1 MGAVILLTSGVV
13 ALFVRPR
20 SVALWVAPVVL
31 AVIGLATTWVRWGD
45 VHDSLRLLRNPLL
58 FLLFAVP
65 LAVLLDRIGVFG
77 ALAALVDG
85 GRHLAAWLWVLAA
98 AVTIVC
104 NLDASVVLL
113 TPLYIRIARRHGLA
127 PEMLAF
133 QPALLACLA
142 SSPLPVSNLT
152 NLIIAERFHLGVGDF
167 VRHLALPTLAAC
179 TIGWFAFR
187 TVFHLHPTTDG
198 IDEVA
203 EARALQRGLPI
214 IGFVLVGFTAGD
226 VVGVPA
232 WVIAAVAVVWAAALT
247 RTVPWRA
254 VPHEAMLVAAGLA
267 VLVAGAVPHL
277 HLAGVLH
284 GGSGSAGSSGI
295 GDGLRALL
303 FGVVGSDIANNLPA
317 VLAGSAALHD
327 HAQVWPL
334 LIGVNIGPVFVLSG
348 ALSGLLWRD
357 TAASLDV
364 HVTFRRY
371 TSVGVRVGLP
381 ALLAAAFVVL
391 AT

>member
-1 MGAVILLTSGVV
+1 MGAVILLTLGVV

-20 SVALWVAPVVL
+20 SVALWVGPVVL
-31 AVIGLATTWVRWGD
+31 AVVGLATTLIHWDD
-45 VHDSLRLLRNPLL
+45 VHESLRLLRNPLL

-98 AVTIVC
+98 AVTIVF

-152 NLIIAERFHLGVGDF
+152 NLIVAERFHLGVGDF
-167 VRHLALPTLAAC
+167 VRHLALPTVAAC
-179 TIGWFAFR
+179 AVGWFAFR
-187 TVFHLHPTTDG
+187 TVFHLHPTADG
-198 IDEVA
+198 VDDVVQA
-203 EARALQRGLPI
+203 AALRRGLPI
-214 IGFVLVGFTAGD
+214 IGLVLLGFTAGD

-232 WVIAAVAVVWAAALT
+232 WAVAAVAVVWAAALT
-247 RTVPWRA
+247 RTVPWRT

-277 HLAGVLH
+277 GLDALLR
-284 GGSGSAGSSGI
+284 GSAG
-295 GDGLRALL
+295 DLRALL
-303 FGVVGSDIANNLPA
+303 FGVVGSDVANNLPA
-317 VLAGSAALHD
+317 VLAGSAALHER
-327 HAQVWPL
+327 AQVWPL
-334 LIGVNIGPVFVLSG
+334 LIGVNMGPVLVLSG

-371 TSVGVRVGLP
+371 TSVGVRVGVP
-381 ALLAAAFVVL
+381 ALLAAGLVVVL
-391 AT
+391 M